1 MGCENLP
8 QMTQK
13 GVAYLI
19 YGRMSPWHTDL
30 QPVHCLYVQMMFTNS
45 ADIVSESLSTEN
57 SAYNTDLSK
66 QLSYTGMYISSRLVC
81 NQGNI
86 ENHTCLAFAAAIN
99 GFPVLLALGIWRTA
113 PNPNGLHQNTSIH
126 DNSRYQNELTY
137 PAWHGFISEKHHETF
152 SMMGRISG
160 VYRSTNN
167 SLRGYMH
174 VLGIGIR
181 HNHDHKQEPLHIANL
196 WF

>member
-13 GVAYLI
+13 GVAYLN

-30 QPVHCLYVQMMFTNS
+30 QPVHCLYVQMMFTKS
-45 ADIVSESLSTEN
+45 TDIVSESLSTEN

-86 ENHTCLAFAAAIN
+86 ENHTCLAFAVAIN
-99 GFPVLLALGIWRTA
+99 GFPVLLALG
-113 PNPNGLHQNTSIH
+113 
-126 DNSRYQNELTY
+126 
-137 PAWHGFISEKHHETF
+137 F
-152 SMMGRISG
+152 
-160 VYRSTNN
+160 
-167 SLRGYMH
+167 
-174 VLGIGIR
+174 
-181 HNHDHKQEPLHIANL
+181 
-196 WF
+196 